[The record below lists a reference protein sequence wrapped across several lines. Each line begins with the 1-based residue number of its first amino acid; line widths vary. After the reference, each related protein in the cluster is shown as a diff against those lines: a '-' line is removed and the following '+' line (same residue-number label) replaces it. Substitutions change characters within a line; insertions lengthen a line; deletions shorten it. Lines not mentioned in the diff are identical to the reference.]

1 MSHSHKSPIKPMTD
15 EIAALD
21 KLLSKKPTYGLL
33 PFLIGATCAG
43 AVFLAYTYISHL

>member
-1 MSHSHKSPIKPMTD
+1 MNHSHKTPIKPMAD

-21 KLLSKKPTYGLL
+21 KLLSKKPTYGFV

-43 AVFLAYTYISHL
+43 VVLMAYTYISHL